1 MVLSKREQMI
11 VVVTAIAFGLLIGNK
26 FVYDPYHEK
35 RAALV
40 DERDKLAKELED
52 VKLLVKRRD
61 RDQAKYKQLTT
72 DGFQSDADADN
83 KVSKALEEWSGKCGL
98 NTSSTRP
105 ERVAGDK
112 DLQEYKW
119 MFSGTGN
126 LSAAAS
132 FIWEIERSELPIKI
146 TSMTLGSTSDSGDQM
161 SLTLGVSAVYPNA
174 NKAKAAP
181 KAEVKANADDA
192 L

>member
-11 VVVTAIAFGLLIGNK
+11 VVVTAIAFGLLLGNK
-26 FVYDPYHEK
+26 FVYEPFSEK
-35 RAALV
+35 RTALV

-52 VKLLVKRRD
+52 VKLLMQRRD
-61 RDQAKYKQLTT
+61 RDKAKYRQLTT
-72 DGFQSDADADN
+72 DGFKDDADADN
-83 KVSKALEEWSGKCGL
+83 RVSKALNEWADKCGL
-98 NTSSTRP
+98 TTSATRP

-132 FIWEIERSELPIKI
+132 FIWEIERSDMPIKI

-161 SLTLGVSAVYPNA
+161 SLTLGVSAVYPNT